1 MSDIIRT
8 EGLTKSFKTKCGRV
22 DALRSIDMNVA
33 EGEFVMLLGKSGCG
47 KSTLLNIIGFM
58 DSPDGGKYYFDGED
72 VSSLSNDGKADY
84 RAKRL
89 GFIFQQ
95 FNLIYTMTAFENV
108 ELPLGYAG
116 VEKSARRE
124 KVERMLK
131 KVGIGDRADHLPS
144 EMSGGEQQRCA
155 IARALIMEPKLILA
169 DEPTGNLDEDSTGKI
184 MQLLKEINAGGTAIL
199 MVTHDTDLTVYSD
212 RIIKMKAG
220 MISDETE

>member
-1 MSDIIRT
+1 M
-8 EGLTKSFKTKCGRV
+8 
-22 DALRSIDMNVA
+22 RS
-33 EGEFVMLLGKSGCG
+33 
-47 KSTLLNIIGFM
+47 
-58 DSPDGGKYYFDGED
+58 PRGGK
-72 VSSLSNDGKADY
+72 
-84 RAKRL
+84 RL
-89 GFIFQQ
+89 NGC
-95 FNLIYTMTAFENV
+95 
-108 ELPLGYAG
+108 
-116 VEKSARRE
+116 S
-124 KVERMLK
+124 K